1 MTSYFYSAKENAFF
15 PESLREQY
23 EMAGSWPDD
32 GIKVSEDYFESFSV
46 VPSGKIRVAGDN
58 GLPVW
63 VDAPPPTQEELN
75 AANDKKLQSLRKVA
89 DSEIAWRQDAVD
101 ADIATD
107 EEVADLAAWKK
118 YRILLMRV
126 DTSDPQ
132 WPEMPE

>member
-23 EMAGSWPDD
+23 ELAGSWPDD
-32 GIKVSEDYFESFSV
+32 GIKVSEDYFESFSIT
-46 VPSGKIRVAGDN
+46 PSGKMRVAGDN

-63 VDAPPPTQEELN
+63 VDAPPPAQEELN

-89 DSEIAWRQDAVD
+89 DYEIAWRQDAVD

-126 DTSDPQ
+126 DTSNPQ

>member
-23 EMAGSWPDD
+23 ELAGSWPDD
-32 GIKVSEDYFESFSV
+32 GIKVSEDYFESFSIA
-46 VPSGKIRVAGDN
+46 PSGKMRVAGDN

-63 VDAPPPTQEELN
+63 VDATPPTQEELN

-126 DTSDPQ
+126 DTSNPQ
-132 WPEMPE
+132 WPEKPE

>member
-23 EMAGSWPDD
+23 ELAGSWPDD
-32 GIKVSEDYFESFSV
+32 GIKVSEDYFESFSIA
-46 VPSGKIRVAGDN
+46 PSGKMRVAGDN

-126 DTSDPQ
+126 DTSNPQ

>member
-23 EMAGSWPDD
+23 ELAGSWPDD
-32 GIKVSEDYFESFSV
+32 GIKVSEDYFESFSIA
-46 VPSGKIRVAGDN
+46 PSGKMRVAGDN

-63 VDAPPPTQEELN
+63 VDAPHPTQEELN
-75 AANDKKLQSLRKVA
+75 AANDKKLQSFRKVA

-126 DTSDPQ
+126 DTSNPQ
-132 WPEMPE
+132 WPEKPE